1 MKAYKPK
8 YYLIAFSLFYLLLI
22 GIMIFYFIQVLEL
35 KKKEIHSIAHNKIDE
50 IENKLSF
57 DKKSKKKDNILYQG
71 IMDVLQKKKTVAE
84 FKIENPEYFEQVN
97 QDATHKIDSIFQ
109 PLGYQVSYRIDLTSI
124 MLNTTKENFLTAP
137 ITILETNQKIHNA
150 HRVNTSEWEVEE
162 SSQNKS
168 DEPCLDC
175 PADYS
180 NHFTIKQEKYIEVR
194 NFNSLALHDLL
205 PLLLGSF
212 LICMFILI
220 LYFITYKTIKKKE
233 EEVWSLHNMVDN
245 VSHEFKLPI
254 ATLKYGCNNLKQEYD
269 SPTVALIQR
278 QVDRLERLQNQL
290 GINVH
295 EEKRPFH
302 QKDFIQLTEDLSLR
316 NQEIT
321 FKTVWNL
328 EEKEIPFPQTAIETI
343 VLNLIENGIKYGGT
357 TLRCSVEKKENK
369 LYIEVTDNGMG
380 IDKKEQSLIFR
391 KFYRIIHNNV
401 HNTLGLGIGLYQ
413 VKQIVDE
420 YQGSIQIKS
429 KLTEGT
435 TFRICIPYA

>member
-22 GIMIFYFIQVLEL
+22 GIMIFYFVQVLEL
-35 KKKEIHSIAHNKIDE
+35 KKKEIHSIAHTKIDE
-50 IENKLSF
+50 IENILSF

-71 IMDVLQKKKTVAE
+71 VMDILQKTKTVAE
-84 FKIENPEYFEQVN
+84 FKTENPDYFEHIN
-97 QDATHKIDSIFQ
+97 QDATRKIDSIFQ
-109 PLGYQVSYRIDLTSI
+109 PLGYQVSYRVDLTAI
-124 MLNTTKENFLTAP
+124 ILNTTKENFLTAP
-137 ITILETNQKIHNA
+137 ITILETDQKIRKA
-150 HRVNTSEWEVEE
+150 HRVNSSEWEVEE
-162 SSQNKS
+162 SSKNKS

-194 NFNSLALHDLL
+194 NFNALAFRDLF

-212 LICMFILI
+212 LICTFILI

-233 EEVWSLHNMVDN
+233 QEVWSLHNMVDN

-278 QVDRLERLQNQL
+278 QIDRLERLQNQL
-290 GINVH
+290 GITLDTNEAYFNQQHFV
-295 EEKRPFH
+295 
-302 QKDFIQLTEDLSLR
+302 QLIQDLTIRHPDLVLSTHW
-316 NQEIT
+316 E
-321 FKTVWNL
+321 VA
-328 EEKEIPFPQTAIETI
+328 ESIPFSQTAIETI
-343 VLNLIENGIKYGGT
+343 LLNLLENGIKYGGT
-357 TLRCSVEKKENK
+357 TINCSIYKKENK
-369 LYIEVTDNGMG
+369 LCIEVSDNGIG
-380 IDKKEQSLIFR
+380 IDKKEQNLIFR

-413 VKQIVDE
+413 VKQIVE
-420 YQGSIQIKS
+420 KYQGSISLKS
-429 KLTEGT
+429 KLTVGT
-435 TFRICIPYA
+435 TFIIRIPYA